1 MTPFYSIGSRDFWID
16 LASASGGNVDLGKI
30 LQVVSS
36 FKNDTASVT
45 GTTATDTGLSCTIT
59 PSDTANKIFI
69 TTTLNIGPDVNDTAY
84 LFCDRNGSTIGA
96 GTGGT
101 TDVASAYYP
110 NAYGSSGF
118 VNLHSGVMSWSYLDS
133 PSSTSALTYKITFSG
148 QSATETIYLNRR
160 ANNTVFV
167 GSSSLTVFEVDG
179 T

>member
-1 MTPFYSIGSRDFWID
+1 MSLLYFPSQSGS
-16 LASASGGNVDLGKI
+16 SGGGKV

-36 FKNDTASVT
+36 FVNDTTSVT
-45 GTTATDTGLSCTIT
+45 GTTAADTGLSCSIT
-59 PSDTANKIFI
+59 PASSSNKIFI
-69 TTTLNIGPDVNDTAY
+69 TATLNIGPDTNDTAY
-84 LFCDRNGSTIGA
+84 LFCDRSGSTIGA

-101 TDVASAYYP
+101 TNVAAAYYP

-118 VNLHSGVMSWSYLDS
+118 VNLHSGIMSWSYLDS